1 MANKITER
9 EIYNAMINGT
19 INADVM
25 VEFATKKLAQLDKR
39 NESAKIRAAKKRAE
53 GNELESLVFSYVS
66 EEGQTRG
73 QIAEA
78 MIADGHEVTV
88 GKVQARLTALVEAGK
103 VSKEKG
109 KVAGEDGKSKV
120 ATFYALA

>member
-1 MANKITER
+1 MTNKITER

-53 GNELESLVFSYVS
+53 GNELEALVFGYVT
-66 EEGQTRG
+66 EEGQTRN
-73 QIAEA
+73 QITES

-109 KVAGEDGKSKV
+109 KVAGEDGKSKA

>member
-19 INADVM
+19 IDADVM

-53 GNELESLVFSYVS
+53 GNELEALVLGYVT

-78 MIADGHEVTV
+78 MLADGHDVTV

-109 KVAGEDGKSKV
+109 KVAGEDGKSKA